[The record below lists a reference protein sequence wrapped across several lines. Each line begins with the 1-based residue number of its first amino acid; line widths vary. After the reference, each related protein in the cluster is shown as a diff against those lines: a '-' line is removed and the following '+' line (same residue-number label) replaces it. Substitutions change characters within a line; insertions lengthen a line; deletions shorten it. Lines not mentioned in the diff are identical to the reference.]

1 MSYKYGPSIVTDGLV
16 FYVDAANENSYSG
29 SGSTFSDLVGS
40 NDVTLYNSPT
50 YSSDNGGIFSFDGGN
65 EGGQAST
72 STTLLD
78 GPMTVDAWA
87 KPQTSSGDGAII
99 GNWTHP
105 PTPESFL
112 LWWDVGGTPNF
123 RAITRTSGGA
133 SAKVT
138 SETATRGTVNAWNH
152 ISVSV
157 DTTSLKIYLN
167 GSLQE
172 TVLTGSLISP
182 SNRRVSIAADYNGTP
197 GTGTRYLDGDIG
209 AVKVYNR
216 VLSADEVLQNYNALK
231 NRFV

>member
-1 MSYKYGPSIVTDGLV
+1 MTDGLV
-16 FYVDAANENSYSG
+16 FYVDAANSKSYPG

-40 NDVTLYNSPT
+40 DDVTLYNSPT

-65 EGGQAST
+65 EGGQTST

-87 KPQTSSGDGAII
+87 KPQTSSGDGTII
-99 GNWTHP
+99 GNWTQ
-105 PTPESFL
+105 TPAQESFL

-123 RAITRTSGGA
+123 RAITRTSGA
-133 SAKVT
+133 AIKAT

-172 TVLTGSLISP
+172 TVLTGSLIS
-182 SNRRVSIAADYNGTP
+182 SLNRRASIAADYNGTP

-209 AVKVYNR
+209 AIKVYNR
-216 VLSADEVLQNYNALK
+216 ALSADEVLQNYNALK

>member
-1 MSYKYGPSIVTDGLV
+1 MSYGYGKSIVTDGLV
-16 FYVDAANENSYSG
+16 FYVDAANGNSYSG

-40 NDVTLYNSPT
+40 DDVTLYNSPT

-65 EGGQAST
+65 EGGQTST

-78 GPMTVDAWA
+78 GPLTVDAWA
-87 KPQTSSGDGAII
+87 KPQTSAGDGTII
-99 GNWTHP
+99 GNWRQPNNT
-105 PTPESFL
+105 FL

-123 RAITRTSGGA
+123 RSIARTTST
-133 SAKVT
+133 SVVT

-152 ISVSV
+152 ISVSL
-157 DTTSLKIYLN
+157 DATSLKIYLN

-172 TVLTGSLISP
+172 TVSTGSLFASQ
-182 SNRRVSIAADYNGTP
+182 NRRASIAADYSGTP